1 MLTWSRWMSFYT
13 HSDCQTRKDGIE
25 HAMLTSTI
33 PCILQFP
40 HEGYGPLLATAYH
53 GRQAR

>member
-1 MLTWSRWMSFYT
+1 VLTWSRWMSFYT